1 MSHCQ
6 RLLYKNILS
15 ERKILLG
22 RKKKRIKVTPLG
34 GVGEIGRNMT
44 AIEFNDDIIIID
56 CGMSFPED
64 YMLGIDAV
72 IPDFS
77 FLELNRE
84 KIRGLFLTHGHDDHI
99 GSIPYFLRKFKEVPV
114 YGTGLTLG
122 LVGNKLMNFD
132 DLADADLRRISAG
145 DTIEVG
151 CFKVQAIKVNHS
163 VADSVAF
170 AVRTQMGTLVFT
182 GDFKVDFTPVDDEMI
197 DLGTFAALGNEGVL
211 ALFMEST
218 NVEREGYTMS
228 EKTVGKT
235 FENVFSHAEGRII
248 VTTFASNIHR
258 IQQIIDASIKNKRK
272 VCILGFSMMNAAKVA
287 RELGYLHCPDEYLL
301 ELDQVNKQ
309 LPNEVT
315 IITTGSQGEPM
326 AALSRMATS
335 DYKNFNIMAGDT
347 VVISATPVPGNEK
360 MVSGVINKLFEK
372 GAIVVYSALEDVH
385 VSGHACRE
393 ELKLMYS
400 LVKPKFFVPVHGE
413 PRHLTLSSRMI
424 QELGHDENDILLPVL
439 GKSIWIDQSSIQ
451 YGEDVHAGITLV
463 DGLGVGDVG
472 NIVLKDRQVLSEEGL
487 VITMVTLDENRNII
501 CGPEVLSRGFIY
513 MKESEELIL
522 QMKDIVVNT
531 ICTTDK
537 NVDLVTVKNT
547 IRERIKNFIYQKT
560 QRRPM
565 IMPVIMVA
573 DNENSQNSFSI
584 DDFMRD

>member
-1 MSHCQ
+1 M
-6 RLLYKNILS
+6 
-15 ERKILLG
+15 LG

-77 FLELNRE
+77 FLEMNRE

-132 DLADADLRRISAG
+132 ELADADLRRIFAG
-145 DTIEVG
+145 DVIEVG
-151 CFKVQAIKVNHS
+151 SFKVQAIKVNHS

-170 AVRTQMGTLVFT
+170 AVHTQMGTVVFT

-197 DLGTFAALGNEGVL
+197 DLGTFAALGNAGVL

-235 FENVFSHAEGRII
+235 FENVFAHAEGRII

-258 IQQIIDASIKNKRK
+258 IQQIIDASIKNRRK

-335 DYKNFNIMAGDT
+335 DYKNFNIMQGDT

-372 GAIVVYSALEDVH
+372 GATVVYSALEAVH

-424 QELGHDENDILLPVL
+424 QELGHDENNILLPVL

-487 VITMVTLDENRNII
+487 VITMITLDEQRNII

-522 QMKDIVVNT
+522 QMKDIVVNV
-531 ICTTDK
+531 ISTTDK
-537 NVDLVTVKNT
+537 GVDLVTVKNT

-565 IMPVIMVA
+565 IMPVIMMPNK
-573 DNENSQNSFSI
+573 DNSQEEFSI
-584 DDFMRD
+584 DDFLRD

>member
-1 MSHCQ
+1 M
-6 RLLYKNILS
+6 
-15 ERKILLG
+15 G

-77 FLELNRE
+77 FLELNRD
-84 KIRGLFLTHGHDDHI
+84 KIRALFLTHGHDDHI

-170 AVRTQMGTLVFT
+170 AVHTQMGTLVFT

-197 DLGTFAALGNEGVL
+197 DLGTFAALGNAGVL

-258 IQQIIDASIKNKRK
+258 IQQIIDASVKNKRK

-301 ELDQVNKQ
+301 ELEQVNKQ

-335 DYKNFNIMAGDT
+335 DYKNFNIMSGDT

-372 GAIVVYSALEDVH
+372 GATVVYSALEDVH

-424 QELGHDENDILLPVL
+424 QELGHDENNILLPVL
-439 GKSIWIDQSSIQ
+439 GKTIWIDPFSIQ
-451 YGEDVHAGITLV
+451 YGEDIHAGITLV

-487 VITMVTLDENRNII
+487 VITMITLDENRNII

-522 QMKDIVVNT
+522 QIKDIVVNV

-537 NVDLVTVKNT
+537 NVDFVTIKNN

-565 IMPVIMVA
+565 IMPVIMTPNR
-573 DNENSQNSFSI
+573 DDLQDELSI
-584 DDFMRD
+584 EDFLRD

>member
-1 MSHCQ
+1 M
-6 RLLYKNILS
+6 
-15 ERKILLG
+15 LG

-77 FLELNRE
+77 FLEMNRE

-132 DLADADLRRISAG
+132 DLADADLRRIFAG
-145 DTIEVG
+145 DVIEVG
-151 CFKVQAIKVNHS
+151 SFKVQAIKVNHS

-170 AVRTQMGTLVFT
+170 AVHTQMGTVVFT

-197 DLGTFAALGNEGVL
+197 DLGTFAALGNAGVL

-218 NVEREGYTMS
+218 NVERDGYTMS

-235 FENVFSHAEGRII
+235 FENVFAHAEGRII

-258 IQQIIDASIKNKRK
+258 IQQIIDASIKNRRK

-335 DYKNFNIMAGDT
+335 DYKNFNIMQGDT

-372 GAIVVYSALEDVH
+372 GATVVYSALEAVH

-424 QELGHDENDILLPVL
+424 QELGHDENNILLPVL

-487 VITMVTLDENRNII
+487 VITMITLDEQRNII

-522 QMKDIVVNT
+522 QMKDIVVNV
-531 ICTTDK
+531 ISTTDK
-537 NVDLVTVKNT
+537 GVDLVTIKNT

-565 IMPVIMVA
+565 IMPVIMMPNK
-573 DNENSQNSFSI
+573 DNSQEEFSI
-584 DDFMRD
+584 DDFLRD

>member
-1 MSHCQ
+1 M
-6 RLLYKNILS
+6 
-15 ERKILLG
+15 G

-77 FLELNRE
+77 FLELNRD
-84 KIRGLFLTHGHDDHI
+84 KIRALFLTHGHDDHI

-132 DLADADLRRISAG
+132 DLADADLRRIFAG

-151 CFKVQAIKVNHS
+151 SFKVQAIKVNHS

-170 AVRTQMGTLVFT
+170 AVHTQMGTLVFT

-197 DLGTFAALGNEGVL
+197 DLGTFAALGNAGVL

-218 NVEREGYTMS
+218 NIERDGYTMS

-301 ELDQVNKQ
+301 ELEQVNKQ

-335 DYKNFNIMAGDT
+335 DYKNFNIMPGDT

-360 MVSGVINKLFEK
+360 MVSGVVNKLFEK
-372 GAIVVYSALEDVH
+372 GATVVYSALEDVH

-424 QELGHDENDILLPVL
+424 QELGHDENNILLPVL
-439 GKSIWIDQSSIQ
+439 GKSIWIDPFTIQ
-451 YGEDVHAGITLV
+451 YGEDIHAGITLV

-487 VITMVTLDENRNII
+487 VITMITLDEQRNII

-522 QMKDIVVNT
+522 QIKDIVVNV

-537 NVDLVTVKNT
+537 GVDLLTVKNT

-565 IMPVIMVA
+565 IMPVIMMPNK
-573 DNENSQNSFSI
+573 DSLQDDFSI
-584 DDFMRD
+584 EDFLRD

>member
-1 MSHCQ
+1 M
-6 RLLYKNILS
+6 
-15 ERKILLG
+15 G

-77 FLELNRE
+77 FLELNRD
-84 KIRGLFLTHGHDDHI
+84 KIRALFLTHGHDDHI

-132 DLADADLRRISAG
+132 DLADADLRRIFAG

-151 CFKVQAIKVNHS
+151 SFKVQAIKVNHS

-218 NVEREGYTMS
+218 NVERDGYTMS

-235 FENVFSHAEGRII
+235 FENVFSHADGRII

-258 IQQIIDASIKNKRK
+258 IQQIIDASVKNKRK

-301 ELDQVNKQ
+301 DLEQVNKQ

-335 DYKNFNIMAGDT
+335 DYKNFNIMPGDT

-360 MVSGVINKLFEK
+360 MVSGVVNKLFEK
-372 GAIVVYSALEDVH
+372 GATVVYSALEDVH

-424 QELGHDENDILLPVL
+424 QELGHDENNILLPVL
-439 GKSIWIDQSSIQ
+439 GKTIWIDPFSIQ
-451 YGEDVHAGITLV
+451 YGEDIHAGITLV

-487 VITMVTLDENRNII
+487 VITMVTLDEQRNII

-522 QMKDIVVNT
+522 QIKDIVVNV
-531 ICTTDK
+531 ICMTDK
-537 NVDLVTVKNT
+537 SVDLLTVKNT

-565 IMPVIMVA
+565 IMPVIMMPNK
-573 DNENSQNSFSI
+573 DNLQDEFSI